1 MIHPIEYRYYY
12 PEMRKVWEE
21 ESKLEKMLLVEK
33 TVAEVQGEL
42 GVIPKDYS
50 ELISKRANTNY
61 VKLNRI
67 KEIEREIGHDVM
79 ALVKALAEVCEE
91 AGEFVHFGLTS
102 YDVVDTALALQI
114 KESLSIILRDLLELE
129 DVLLDLAEKNKELVC
144 IGRTHGQHAVPT
156 TYGMKFCL
164 FASEVHRHVQR
175 ILEVCPRILVGK
187 ITGAVG
193 TQAALGPKAKEIQ
206 ELVLKR
212 LGLGVPDITS
222 QILQRDR
229 HSELMLKLA
238 LISQTL
244 YKIAEEIRNLQRTE
258 ILEVEEGFGEKQV
271 GSSTMPGKRNPVTCE
286 RICGISRT
294 IKHLAMVSLDNI
306 PLWHERDLT
315 NSSSERIIFPEI
327 FILLDYSLKKMIHVL
342 RNLKIYPENI
352 KRNLE
357 LTRGIIMAENI
368 MVHISRKIG
377 RQRAHELLRNA
388 SMRAFEEKKS
398 LKEVLID
405 EGIVGELI
413 TERELENLL
422 RPENYLGRAKEIV
435 EETINKIRGE
445 RESILSRGRKL
456 GLISLE

>member
-1 MIHPIEYRYYY
+1 
-12 PEMRKVWEE
+12 
-21 ESKLEKMLLVEK
+21 
-33 TVAEVQGEL
+33 
-42 GVIPKDYS
+42 
-50 ELISKRANTNY
+50 
-61 VKLNRI
+61 
-67 KEIEREIGHDVM
+67 
-79 ALVKALAEVCEE
+79 
-91 AGEFVHFGLTS
+91 
-102 YDVVDTALALQI
+102 
-114 KESLSIILRDLLELE
+114 
-129 DVLLDLAEKNKELVC
+129 
-144 IGRTHGQHAVPT
+144 
-156 TYGMKFCL
+156 
-164 FASEVHRHVQR
+164 
-175 ILEVCPRILVGK
+175 
-187 ITGAVG
+187 
-193 TQAALGPKAKEIQ
+193 
-206 ELVLKR
+206 
-212 LGLGVPDITS
+212 
-222 QILQRDR
+222 
-229 HSELMLKLA
+229 
-238 LISQTL
+238 
-244 YKIAEEIRNLQRTE
+244 
-258 ILEVEEGFGEKQV
+258 
-271 GSSTMPGKRNPVTCE
+271 MPGKRNPVTCE